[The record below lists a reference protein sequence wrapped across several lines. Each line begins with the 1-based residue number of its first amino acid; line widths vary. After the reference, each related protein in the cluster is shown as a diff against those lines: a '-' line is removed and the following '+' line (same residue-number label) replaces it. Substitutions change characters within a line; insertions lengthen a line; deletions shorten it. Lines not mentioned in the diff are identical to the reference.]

1 MSTRPVQNTGM
12 DRPKSEPMRA
22 TVSKHDVGH
31 TAETRPASTPT
42 TAAITSAAT
51 VSSSV
56 AGQTSPSSSSTG
68 RFCWME
74 RPRSPRTTRPTYS
87 T

>member
-1 MSTRPVQNTGM
+1 MESPNR
-12 DRPKSEPMRA
+12 EPMRA
-22 TVSKHDVGH
+22 IVSNHDVGH

-51 VSSSV
+51 VSSRV

-74 RPRSPRTTRPTYS
+74 RTMSTRATRPKYS